1 MSGSNVAKISEQTRR
16 RETEPTARGRGR
28 KDKSH
33 NAIANMEARLAKVE
47 LVMADT
53 REGVDLI
60 EQGMEKGLE
69 DLREHIQDLRE
80 KVLGSQVQPVSHE
93 EFMSFQDKVMSMF
106 ASMKSKVEALVAR
119 MEARDQEVR

>member
-1 MSGSNVAKISEQTRR
+1 MHSKGSMSGSNVAKISEQTRR

-106 ASMKSKVEALVAR
+106 ASMESRVEALVAR
-119 MEARDQEVR
+119 MEA